1 MRTRLFFL
9 AIAVLAVSVL
19 GSAQEDT
26 AVDEAINLS
35 TDRTLGVGMQLDFPF
50 GGLLSARTWFSN
62 GLGAEAILFF
72 WGYSDDLEGT
82 ITARA
87 LYRVADRSVVDFYT
101 AFGATQP
108 FEPYGWEPLVLSL
121 AGGIEF
127 GFRFAPA
134 LAWNIEFGMAYGLN
148 GELSMLFG
156 TGIHFYF

>member
-1 MRTRLFFL
+1 MRK
-9 AIAVLAVSVL
+9 VL
-19 GSAQEDT
+19 GLILLVVVLSVAAAAQE
-26 AVDEAINLS
+26 AAMSEAGANLS
-35 TDRTLGVGMQLDFPF
+35 VERTVGVGMQLDFPF

-87 LYRVADRSVVDFYT
+87 LYRIADRSVVDFYT

-127 GFRFAPA
+127 GFQFAPA